1 MSRPARYP
9 IATPAISGTYDGWLD
24 VNPDRLRTLEEAFR
38 FRTSSEV
45 ASPYAYAPS
54 SLSPTDSA
62 VNVATLAWGPAEC
75 ASCWMFVGV
84 VELALLASGI
94 SVAGLWPTDSS
105 AIFCGSVLLLSIDVL
120 RCAPHGGPLKEPGRI
135 APPSSETETRERR
148 SDCSQPAA
156 RQRFVR
162 IEIGFVPGSRR
173 RSPSD

>member
-9 IATPAISGTYDGWLD
+9 IATPAISGTYEGLLD
-24 VNPDRLRTLEEAFR
+24 ANPDRLRTFEEASR

-45 ASPYAYAPS
+45 ASPNAYAAS
-54 SLSPTDSA
+54 SLSPRDSA
-62 VNVATLAWGPAEC
+62 VKAATLAWGPADR

-120 RCAPHGGPLKEPGRI
+120 RYARPMGARSRNPGASHRRHRKRKRGNAVATVANRRHGN
-135 APPSSETETRERR
+135 
-148 SDCSQPAA
+148 A
-156 RQRFVR
+156 RQHINPLVR
-162 IEIGFVPGSRR
+162 IEI
-173 RSPSD
+173 

>member
-9 IATPAISGTYDGWLD
+9 IATPAISGTYDGGLD
-24 VNPDRLRTLEEAFR
+24 VNPDRLRTLEEGSR
-38 FRTSSEV
+38 FRNSSEV

-75 ASCWMFVGV
+75 ASCWMFVAV

-105 AIFCGSVLLLSIDVL
+105 AIFCASVLSLSIGVL
-120 RCAPHGGPLKEPGRI
+120 QLAPSHSACLRNPEDLRSSGNEGERARRSELQRSRGGPGN
-135 APPSSETETRERR
+135 
-148 SDCSQPAA
+148 A
-156 RQRFVR
+156 RQR
-162 IEIGFVPGSRR
+162 
-173 RSPSD
+173 